1 MLSRF
6 LNSPALVLAI
16 GFCVMI
22 APCAFAIDKSPEY
35 KVVRF
40 FENPIITPAMMG
52 DVKENINGPTL
63 IKVPDWVKNR
73 LGKYYL
79 YFSHHEGLYI
89 RLAYADNLHG
99 PWKIYE
105 PGVLNVKDIKGTPDH
120 VASPDAIID
129 DSKQEIRLYVHA
141 PTAAVLK
148 STDPQYA
155 EKIGESKQDTFVA
168 ISKDGLNFRVVPE
181 IIGEWYFRVWKW
193 KDCYYAIARGGS
205 PLYRSK
211 DGITPFEKAPQSPF
225 DKDPEFK
232 KIRHTAVMLD
242 GNMMT
247 VFYSRIGDTPEH
259 IMMSKVK
266 LTPDWEDWRAT
277 KPVSFLRP
285 ETGYEG
291 VNLPLAPSKVGM
303 TIPRVNELRDPAI
316 FQENGKTY
324 LLYTVEGEY
333 GIAIAELQKVKKKR

>member
-1 MLSRF
+1 MTLSRSLLF
-6 LNSPALVLAI
+6 LILVGVFLMMTDNILNAE
-16 GFCVMI
+16 
-22 APCAFAIDKSPEY
+22 SNQEY
-35 KVVRF
+35 KVTRF

-52 DVKENINGPTL
+52 DIKENINGPTL
-63 IKVPDWVKNR
+63 IRVPDWVKNK

-99 PWKIYE
+99 PWKIYK
-105 PGVLNVKDIKGTPDH
+105 PGVLNVNAIKGNPDH
-120 VASPDAIID
+120 VASPDAVID
-129 DSKQEIRLYVHA
+129 EEKQEIRLYVHA

-148 STDPQYA
+148 SNDPQYA
-155 EKIGESKQDTFVA
+155 EKIGDSKQDTFVA
-168 ISKDGLNFRVVPE
+168 ASKDGLDFKVVPE
-181 IIGEWYFRVWKW
+181 IMGEWYFRVWNW
-193 KDCYYAIARGGS
+193 KGTYYAIARGGS
-205 PLYRSK
+205 PLYRSR
-211 DGITPFEKAPQSPF
+211 DGITPFEKAPISPF

-232 KIRHTAVMLD
+232 KIRHTAIKLD
-242 GNMMT
+242 GDVMT

-259 IMMSKVK
+259 IMMSKIK
-266 LTPDWEDWRAT
+266 LSPNWENWTAT

-316 FQENGKTY
+316 FQESGRTY

-333 GIAIAELQKVKKKR
+333 GIAIAELESLKKKK